1 MLRQTA
7 LEFLCFTPIT
17 RVTKNRK
24 SAVIKTF
31 ILYVRELYLGR
42 SPSAPDLGDSEQTQ
56 STRHSIK
63 RFGRGDTLPSP
74 SNPWEHQVVELVG
87 RIMNTP
93 LSKSFVTRLHH

>member
-7 LEFLCFTPIT
+7 LEFFCFTPIT
-17 RVTKNRK
+17 RATKNRK

-31 ILYVRELYLGR
+31 ILYVRELYLG
-42 SPSAPDLGDSEQTQ
+42 DSERTQ

>member
-7 LEFLCFTPIT
+7 LEFFCLTPIT
-17 RVTKNRK
+17 SATKNRK

-31 ILYVRELYLGR
+31 ILYVRELYLG
-42 SPSAPDLGDSEQTQ
+42 DSEQTQ
-56 STRHSIK
+56 STRYSIK